1 MTIHFAPQA
10 EADFG
15 AVIGYLAERN
25 PVAAQEFGERIFA
38 LIDKL
43 AAGDFEGPE
52 QTLSS
57 GETVRSWPVPPVR
70 STTNGRRTRSGC
82 SASITRRSRR
92 SRSDMSVSL
101 HVRAIDET
109 GIPVSGAVV
118 RTDDET
124 SATTA
129 ADGSDRRGVKYAPR

>member
-10 EADFG
+10 EADFA

-43 AAGDFEGPE
+43 AAGDFEGAQ

-57 GETVRSWPVPPVR
+57 GDVVRSWPVPPVR
-70 STTNGRRTRSGC
+70 IYYQRQTDAFWVLRIYHQ
-82 SASITRRSRR
+82 AQPPIT
-92 SRSDMSVSL
+92 
-101 HVRAIDET
+101 
-109 GIPVSGAVV
+109 
-118 RTDDET
+118 
-124 SATTA
+124 
-129 ADGSDRRGVKYAPR
+129 K